1 MMTLKEL
8 QITINNKLEKAGVD
22 SPAFNSLCLIE
33 HIYGYTQTDLITGS
47 HKLIDESKLESLENL
62 VSRRINGEPL
72 QYLIGQWEF
81 YGYPLKVGK
90 GVLIPRDDTEVV
102 LNDCLSF
109 LKNFDN
115 PTVLDLCSGS
125 GAIAIAISKESNAT
139 VAAVE
144 KSESAL
150 PYLIENVK
158 LNNANVKV
166 INDDIFTCMDMFKD
180 KSFDLIVSNPPYIK
194 SDDIKDLQIEVRQE
208 PTMALDGGK
217 DGYTFYRHIIKQ
229 YKSKL
234 KAGGMLAFE
243 IGEGQYRYIENLL
256 KQEKF
261 ENIGG
266 SYDLGDIQRTIYGTV
281 TE

>member
-47 HKLIDESKLESLENL
+47 DKLVDESKLESLEKL

-72 QYLIGQWEF
+72 QYLVGQWEF

-109 LKNFDN
+109 LKNVDN

-125 GAIAIAISKESNAT
+125 GAIAIAISKESDAT
-139 VAAVE
+139 VTAVE
-144 KSESAL
+144 KSEQAL
-150 PYLIENVK
+150 PYLIENVE
-158 LNNANVKV
+158 LNSANVKI

-194 SDDIKDLQIEVRQE
+194 SDEIKDLQIEVRQE
-208 PTMALDGGK
+208 PVMALDGGK
-217 DGYTFYRHIIKQ
+217 DGYTFYRHIIKH

-234 KAGGMLAFE
+234 KTGGMLAFE
-243 IGEGQYRYIENLL
+243 IGEGQYQYIENLL
-256 KQEKF
+256 IQENF

-266 SYDLGDIQRTIYGTV
+266 SYDLGNIQRTIYGTV
-281 TE
+281 IE

>member
-47 HKLIDESKLESLENL
+47 DKLIDESRLESLENL

-72 QYLIGQWEF
+72 QYLVGQWEF

-109 LKNFDN
+109 LKNVDN

-139 VAAVE
+139 VTAVE

-150 PYLIENVK
+150 PYLIENVE

-166 INDDIFTCMDMFKD
+166 INDDIFTCMDMFND

-194 SDDIKDLQIEVRQE
+194 SEEIKDLQIEVRQE

-217 DGYTFYRHIIKQ
+217 DGYTFYRHIIKH
-229 YKSKL
+229 YKNKL

-243 IGEGQYRYIENLL
+243 IGEGQYQYIENLL
-256 KQEKF
+256 KQENF

-266 SYDLGDIQRTIYGTV
+266 SYDLGNIQRTIYGTM

>member
-22 SPAFNSLCLIE
+22 SPAFNSLYLIE
-33 HIYGYTQTDLITGS
+33 HIYGYTQTDFITGS
-47 HKLIDESKLESLENL
+47 RKLIDESKLESLENL
-62 VSRRINGEPL
+62 VGRRINGEPL

-150 PYLIENVK
+150 PYLMENVK

-194 SDDIKDLQIEVRQE
+194 SEEIKDLQIEVRQE

-217 DGYTFYRHIIKQ
+217 DGYTFYRHIIKH

-266 SYDLGDIQRTIYGTV
+266 SYDLGNIQRTIYGTV

>member
-33 HIYGYTQTDLITGS
+33 HIYGYTQTDLITDS

-217 DGYTFYRHIIKQ
+217 DGYTFYRHIIKH

-266 SYDLGDIQRTIYGTV
+266 SYDLGNIQRTIYGTV